1 MSPVKLLTKCI
12 HKSVTVCAVS
22 GLTYCILLPAAFAGP
37 TGGNIV
43 GGAGHIHQ
51 SDLTTNI
58 HQSSQRLAI
67 DWQSFNLNSNERVSF
82 DQMFF

>member
-1 MSPVKLLTKCI
+1 VFSP
-12 HKSVTVCAVS
+12 
-22 GLTYCILLPAAFAGP
+22 YAFAAP
-37 TGGNIV
+37 SGGNIV

-67 DWQSFNLNSNERVSF
+67 
-82 DQMFF
+82 